1 LGIPDFHE
9 VLSMLRLLIAV
20 LALAAP
26 AAFAADAAP
35 AASIQ
40 FDQLK
45 GVKSWKKGGDNI
57 VFVQGSSGD
66 WYKAVM
72 LETCMTLDTSK
83 GVNFMTELDPVTNAK
98 VSRVV
103 VARHI
108 CTVDSMTT
116 VDGPPAVAVK

>member
-1 LGIPDFHE
+1 
-9 VLSMLRLLIAV
+9 MLRILIAV

-35 AASIQ
+35 SNGSPTASIQ

-57 VFVQGSSGD
+57 VYVQASTGD
-66 WYKAVM
+66 WYKAAL
-72 LETCMTLDTSK
+72 LETCMTLDTTK
-83 GVNFMTELDPVTNAK
+83 GVNFITELDPVTNVK
-98 VSRVV
+98 VSQVV

-108 CTVDSMTT
+108 CTVDSMTK
-116 VDGPPAVAVK
+116 VDGPPATAPK

>member
-1 LGIPDFHE
+1 MPFNL
-9 VLSMLRLLIAV
+9 LRILIAII
-20 LALAAP
+20 ALATP
-26 AAFAADAAP
+26 AAFAAAP
-35 AASIQ
+35 APSIQ

-57 VFVQGSSGD
+57 VFVQGSTGD

-83 GVNFMTELDPVTNAK
+83 GVNFMTELDPLTNIK

-108 CTVDSMTT
+108 CTVDSLTK
-116 VDGPPAVAVK
+116 VDGPPVAK